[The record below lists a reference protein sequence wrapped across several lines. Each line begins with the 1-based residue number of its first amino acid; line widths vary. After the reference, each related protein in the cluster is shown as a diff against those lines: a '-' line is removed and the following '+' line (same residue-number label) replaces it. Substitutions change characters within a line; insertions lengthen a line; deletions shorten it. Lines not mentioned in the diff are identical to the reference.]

1 MSSSYIKLDYEE
13 RECEYDYYGDTR
25 NNPKHNEEKPYAKNS
40 YNYKIYKK
48 INGSICKKAMQ
59 KEEYEENKNKNELD
73 KKEEPKKEETE
84 KVPEKK
90 EEKKPEEK
98 KKEDE
103 KDKNTLTQQ
112 EQKAFMDQILEL
124 SQMFK

>member
-1 MSSSYIKLDYEE
+1 MSSSYIKLDYEG

-59 KEEYEENKNKNELD
+59 KEEYEENKQKNEL
-73 KKEEPKKEETE
+73 
-84 KVPEKK
+84 EKK
-90 EEKKPEEK
+90 ESEENEENEAIYK
-98 KKEDE
+98 SERKRKLKYTEKEDE
-103 KDKNTLTQQ
+103 NYENNYQKIVTKPKKSKKPRKDR
-112 EQKAFMDQILEL
+112 IRV
-124 SQMFK
+124 

>member
-1 MSSSYIKLDYEE
+1 MSSSYIKSDYDE

-59 KEEYEENKNKNELD
+59 KEEYEENKQKNEL
-73 KKEEPKKEETE
+73 
-84 KVPEKK
+84 EKK
-90 EEKKPEEK
+90 ESEENEAIYK
-98 KKEDE
+98 SERKRKLKYTEKEDE
-103 KDKNTLTQQ
+103 NYENNYQKIVTKPKKSKKPRKDRIR
-112 EQKAFMDQILEL
+112 F
-124 SQMFK
+124 